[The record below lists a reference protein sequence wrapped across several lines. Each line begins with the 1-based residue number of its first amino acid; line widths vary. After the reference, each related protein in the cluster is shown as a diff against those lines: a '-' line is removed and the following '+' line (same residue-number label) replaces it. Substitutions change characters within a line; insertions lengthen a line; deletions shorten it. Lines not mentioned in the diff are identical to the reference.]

1 MAEVTFQID
10 RFEWAGDGRLEL
22 AGRWFGLRG
31 HRFLRPTLDVDVDGE
46 RRRMLA
52 DLEHKPWAA
61 DDGADWVAA
70 FTWRGDPAPF
80 DDAEL
85 TVSPDLAVQLPAVGG
100 AARANSGKASGTV
113 ERRPAGPS
121 RTTVLEGE
129 LASAMSE
136 VQRLREQL
144 SAEQTNVRG
153 LDSQLRQARAEL
165 AAAPAGGEGA
175 RAPGGG
181 GPDGGTRGRWAA
193 SRARERPARPR
204 VGAGAGHRE
213 RARARGRDRGPRPGP
228 RRAERLDA
236 AGARGGG
243 RQAERVTRA
252 HARARAEAGRANGG
266 DASPRAR
273 LRARAGRGARRRA
286 AHHSDRRAGQTNAAR
301 ARNRGVSTD
310 QARGAPRR
318 PGPAPACGGRASGAR
333 RGAAGADLPRALA
346 ARPPGRSPEPA
357 PARGRSPRRS
367 SSPGG
372 RSSRRGPPPAR
383 RRGRPCCAQAGSRP

>member
-136 VQRLREQL
+136 AQRLREQL

-165 AAAPAGGEGA
+165 ATAQAEAEAA
-175 RAPGGG
+175 RAEAE
-181 GPDGGTRGRWAA
+181 AA
-193 SRARERPARPR
+193 RAAETEARDESSLAR
-204 VGAGAGHRE
+204 AEAE
-213 RARARGRDRGPRPGP
+213 RARADAEAAREEARMAVPEADGLRAELVSAQRDLESALARVTASERELAAATEARDRARD
-228 RRAERLDA
+228 ERNA
-236 AGARGGG
+236 WM
-243 RQAERVTRA
+243 Q
-252 HARARAEAGRANGG
+252 RARAAAAGRP
-266 DASPRAR
+266 S
-273 LRARAGRGARRRA
+273 
-286 AHHSDRRAGQTNAAR
+286 AAR
-301 ARNRGVSTD
+301 APTHGPEPRPDRPTAAMPPREPGSAPEPVAGPAAERRTI
-310 QARGAPRR
+310 QIGERARPARTVPAREVHPPIRRRPLDGRAPRLL
-318 PGPAPACGGRASGAR
+318 AVVV
-333 RGAAGADLPRALA
+333 LLVLVALLLA
-346 ARPPGRSPEPA
+346 LIFLVL
-357 PARGRSPRRS
+357 
-367 SSPGG
+367 
-372 RSSRRGPPPAR
+372 
-383 RRGRPCCAQAGSRP
+383 

>member
-136 VQRLREQL
+136 AQRLREQL

-165 AAAPAGGEGA
+165 ATAQAEAEAA
-175 RAPGGG
+175 RAEAE
-181 GPDGGTRGRWAA
+181 AA
-193 SRARERPARPR
+193 RAAETEARDESSLAR
-204 VGAGAGHRE
+204 AEAE
-213 RARARGRDRGPRPGP
+213 RARADAEAARARPG
-228 RRAERLDA
+228 
-236 AGARGGG
+236 
-243 RQAERVTRA
+243 
-252 HARARAEAGRANGG
+252 ARAEAGPANGG
-266 DASPRAR
+266 DAPPRAG

-286 AHHSDRRAGQTNAAR
+286 AHHSDRRAGQAGADR
-301 ARNRGVSTD
+301 ARGRGASTD
-310 QARGAPRR
+310 QAQAPRR

-333 RGAAGADLPRALA
+333 RVAVGADLPRALA